1 MRVWAAAMDL
11 PEELERVIQLQL
23 RRQEDPAE
31 ALEHEQP
38 RADVLG
44 RTLLKAGVAD
54 EAHPVRR
61 ADPRAWAS
69 TKRAVWGR
77 SQGGHAETQR
87 AAGGR
92 TRKCRQRKPRSEGAR
107 RWGGPPHAQ
116 LWRR

>member
-1 MRVWAAAMDL
+1 MQGEVVAEAADRARDMRVWAAAMDL

-38 RADVLG
+38 RAGVLG
-44 RTLLKAGVAD
+44 RTLLEVGVAD

-77 SQGGHAETQR
+77 SQGGRAETQR
-87 AAGGR
+87 AAGGC
-92 TRKCRQRKPRSEGAR
+92 TRKCR
-107 RWGGPPHAQ
+107 
-116 LWRR
+116 